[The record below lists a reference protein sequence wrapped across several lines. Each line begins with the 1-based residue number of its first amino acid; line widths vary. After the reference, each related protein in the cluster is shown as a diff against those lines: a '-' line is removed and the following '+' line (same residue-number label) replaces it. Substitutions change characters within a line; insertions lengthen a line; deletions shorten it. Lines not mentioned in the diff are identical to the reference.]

1 MNEKKFNEIHLKAIP
16 EAVAKLQNLVQR
28 DNSNLVKQLE
38 RVKEEMVEE
47 MKKYHYR
54 MDVFEGSVHTV
65 VTKFKRL

>member
-1 MNEKKFNEIHLKAIP
+1 
-16 EAVAKLQNLVQR
+16 
-28 DNSNLVKQLE
+28 VKQLE